1 MEDFS
6 STFSK
11 FLYMGWFFGVY
22 DTLPYLIIGDDYIK
36 LCRLIFV
43 LFQGILWHEPSYNP
57 FIVLFDIYGNYNNFV
72 EARGAQGV
80 STYSSHG
87 LVRRRIFPTLG
98 DRDPGSMG
106 YTL

>member
-1 MEDFS
+1 M
-6 STFSK
+6 T
-11 FLYMGWFFGVY
+11 
-22 DTLPYLIIGDDYIK
+22 PYPILVIGDDNIK

-87 LVRRRIFPTLG
+87 LVRQRIFPTLG